1 MTSTAR
7 RVYDALVCDDA
18 VTTDLG
24 GDGAWDEI
32 LGDAVPVTP
41 AFDSA
46 SQVGAPPNVVEAL
59 VYPNET
65 AACLSHLTPSPAL
78 VEVLDVLSPAML
90 EVDGQLDAL
99 VAVQRHIGM
108 LQAREAE
115 LLAALDG
122 EAAKDEFTRD
132 WVAAALRVPPVSMRT
147 KMAVAS
153 DLTHR
158 LPATLELLHSGG
170 ITARHASDLAEA
182 TRPLT
187 PESTALVEG
196 TVLERAAEQTVAQF
210 RAAVKRAVLRVAS
223 PVEEEKAHTDAVAG
237 RRVVS
242 FPEMHGMA
250 TVNAFL
256 SADDAATVMAAL
268 DAIARETIHG
278 RGGDSRTVDQR
289 RADALVDLCSAALG
303 DPHLTRAHGQRPSVQ
318 VTIAASTLMGL
329 DQQPAE
335 LDGYGPITAAMGRR
349 IASDPTAQ
357 WRVLVTDDTGLV
369 TQAGSKTYRPPAD
382 MARTVIARD
391 VHCVFP
397 GCRKK
402 AAHTDLDHVQA
413 YKSGD
418 ETSGANLMSLC
429 RRHHRF
435 KHEKNWTVTRDDT
448 TGVTTWKDP
457 KGRTYRTRPPTRPT
471 TTTGTPETSPPAD
484 RPTTTTGTP
493 ETSPPAAPA
502 IDTAKE
508 PEPPPF

>member
-1 MTSTAR
+1 MTTTAR
-7 RVYDALVCDDA
+7 RVHDALVCDDA
-18 VTTDLG
+18 FTTDLG
-24 GDGAWDEI
+24 GDSAWEEI

-65 AACLSHLTPSPAL
+65 AACLSQLVPSPAL

-90 EVDGQLDAL
+90 DVDGQIDAL
-99 VAVQRHIGM
+99 VAVERHIGM
-108 LQAREAE
+108 LQARSTE
-115 LLAALDG
+115 LLAALDAG
-122 EAAKDEFTRD
+122 DTSKDGFTRD
-132 WVAAALRVPPVSMRT
+132 WVAAALRVPPVSMRN
-147 KMAVAS
+147 KMATAA

-158 LPATLELLHSGG
+158 LPATLELLRSGG
-170 ITARHASDLAEA
+170 ITQRHASDLAEA

-187 PESTALVEG
+187 PESTAAVEA

-210 RAAVKRAVLRVAS
+210 RAAIKRAVLRVTS
-223 PVEEEKAHTDAVAG
+223 PAEEEKAHTDAVAQ

-242 FPEMHGMA
+242 FPDVHGMA
-250 TVNAFL
+250 NVNAFL
-256 SADDAATVMAAL
+256 SAEDAATVMAAL

-278 RGGDSRTVDQR
+278 KGGDTRTVDQR
-289 RADALVDLCSAALG
+289 RADALVDLCAAALA

-335 LDGYGPITAAMGRR
+335 LDGYGPITAAMARR
-349 IASDPTAQ
+349 IAADPTAQ

-369 TQAGSKTYRPPAD
+369 RRAGSKTYRPPAD

-397 GCRKK
+397 GCRRK
-402 AAHTDLDHVQA
+402 AAHNDLDHVEA
-413 YKSGD
+413 YKDGD

-435 KHEKNWTVTRDDT
+435 KHSTKWTVERDDT
-448 TGVTTWKDP
+448 TGITTWTDHR
-457 KGRTYRTRPPTRPT
+457 GRKYRTRPPTRPT
-471 TTTGTPETSPPAD
+471 TTTGTHSASPPASS
-484 RPTTTTGTP
+484 PTTP
-493 ETSPPAAPA
+493 LV
-502 IDTAKE
+502 DTAAE
-508 PEPPPF
+508 TEPPPF

>member
-1 MTSTAR
+1 MTATAR
-7 RVYDALVCDDA
+7 LVFDALVCDDA
-18 VTTDLG
+18 FTASLG
-24 GDGAWDEI
+24 GDGAWEEI

-46 SQVGAPPNVVEAL
+46 SQVGAPPNLVEAL

-65 AACLSHLTPSPAL
+65 AACLSQLVPSPAL
-78 VEVLDVLSPAML
+78 VEVLDVLSPVML
-90 EVDGQLDAL
+90 EVDGQIDAV

-122 EAAKDEFTRD
+122 GDTSKDGFTRD
-132 WVAAALRVPPVSMRT
+132 HVAAALRIPPVSMRNR
-147 KMAVAS
+147 MATAS

-158 LPATLELLHSGG
+158 LPATLELLRSGG
-170 ITARHASDLAEA
+170 ITQRHATDLAEA
-182 TRPLT
+182 TRSLT
-187 PESTALVEG
+187 PESAAVVEAE
-196 TVLERAAEQTVAQF
+196 VLERAAEQTVAQF

-223 PVEEEKAHTDAVAG
+223 PAEEEKAHTDAVAQ

-250 TVNAFL
+250 SVNAFL
-256 SADDAATVMAAL
+256 SAENAATVMAAL

-278 RGGDSRTVDQR
+278 KGGDTRTTDQR
-289 RADALVDLCSAALG
+289 RADALVDLCSAALR

-318 VTIAASTLMGL
+318 VTVAASTLMGL

-335 LDGYGPITAAMGRR
+335 LDGYGPITAAMARR

-357 WRVLVTDDTGLV
+357 WRRLLTDDNGLV

-397 GCRKK
+397 GCRRK
-402 AAHTDLDHVQA
+402 AAHNDLDHVQA
-413 YKSGD
+413 YKPGD
-418 ETSGANLMSLC
+418 ETSGAKLMSLC

-435 KHEKNWTVTRDDT
+435 KHEEGWTVTRDDA

-471 TTTGTPETSPPAD
+471 TTTGTPGATPPASPP
-484 RPTTTTGTP
+484 TTLP
-493 ETSPPAAPA
+493 L
-502 IDTAKE
+502 D
-508 PEPPPF
+508 PPF

>member
-1 MTSTAR
+1 MTATAR
-7 RVYDALVCDDA
+7 RVHDALVCDDA
-18 VTTDLG
+18 FTTDLG
-24 GDGAWDEI
+24 GDSAWEEI

-65 AACLSHLTPSPAL
+65 AACLSQLVPSPAL

-90 EVDGQLDAL
+90 EVDGQIDAL
-99 VAVQRHIGM
+99 VAIERHIAM
-108 LQAREAE
+108 LQARSAE

-122 EAAKDEFTRD
+122 EAATDEFTRD
-132 WVAAALRVPPVSMRT
+132 WVAAAVRVPPVSMRNRMVT
-147 KMAVAS
+147 AA

-158 LPATLELLHSGG
+158 LPATLELLRSGG
-170 ITARHASDLAEA
+170 ITQRHASDLADA
-182 TRPLT
+182 TRSLT
-187 PESTALVEG
+187 PESTAVVEA

-223 PVEEEKAHTDAVAG
+223 PAEEEKAHTDAVAQ

-242 FPEMHGMA
+242 FPELHGMA

-256 SADDAATVMAAL
+256 SAEDAATVMAAL

-278 RGGDSRTVDQR
+278 KGGDTRTVDQR
-289 RADALVDLCSAALG
+289 RADALVELCAAALS
-303 DPHLTRAHGQRPSVQ
+303 DPHLVKAHGQRPSVQ

-349 IASDPTAQ
+349 IAADPTAQ

-369 TQAGSKTYRPPAD
+369 RRAGSKTYRPPAD

-397 GCRKK
+397 GCRRK
-402 AAHTDLDHVQA
+402 AAHNDLDHVQA

-435 KHEKNWTVTRDDT
+435 KHEEGWTVTRDDA
-448 TGVTTWKDP
+448 TGVTTWTDHR
-457 KGRTYRTRPPTRPT
+457 GRRYRTRPP
-471 TTTGTPETSPPAD
+471 D
-484 RPTTTTGTP
+484 RPTTTTGTAATATCPPP
-493 ETSPPAAPA
+493 EPVKSTAA
-502 IDTAKE
+502 DT
-508 PEPPPF
+508 EPPPF

>member
-7 RVYDALVCDDA
+7 RVYDALVGDDA

-24 GDGAWDEI
+24 GDGAWAEI
-32 LGDAVPVTP
+32 VGDAVPVTP

-46 SQVGAPPNVVEAL
+46 SQVGSLPNVVEAL

-65 AACLSHLTPSPAL
+65 AACLSQLTPSPAL
-78 VEVLDVLSPAML
+78 VEVLDVLSPDML

-122 EAAKDEFTRD
+122 EAATDEFTRD
-132 WVAAALRVPPVSMRT
+132 WVAAAVRIPPVSMRNR
-147 KMAVAS
+147 MATAA

-158 LPATLELLHSGG
+158 LPATLELLRSGG
-170 ITARHASDLAEA
+170 ITARHATDLADA
-182 TRPLT
+182 TRSLT
-187 PESTALVEG
+187 PESTAVVEA

-210 RAAVKRAVLRVAS
+210 RAAIKRAVLRVTS
-223 PVEEEKAHTDAVAG
+223 PAEEEKAHTDAVAQ

-242 FPEMHGMA
+242 FPDAHGMA
-250 TVNAFL
+250 TVNAYL
-256 SADDAATVMAAL
+256 SAEDAATVMAAL

-278 RGGDSRTVDQR
+278 KGGDSRTVDQR
-289 RADALVDLCSAALG
+289 RADALVDLCSAALR

-318 VTIAASTLMGL
+318 VTVAASTLMGL

-357 WRVLVTDDTGLV
+357 WRVILTDDTGLV
-369 TQAGSKTYRPPAD
+369 KQAGSKTYRPPAD

-397 GCRKK
+397 GCRRK
-402 AAHTDLDHVQA
+402 AAHNDLDHVEA
-413 YKSGD
+413 YKDGD

-435 KHEKNWTVTRDDT
+435 KHSTKWTVERDDT
-448 TGVTTWKDP
+448 TGVTTWTDP
-457 KGRTYRTRPPTRPT
+457 HGRKYHTRPP
-471 TTTGTPETSPPAD
+471 D
-484 RPTTTTGTP
+484 RPTTTTTGTKS
-493 ETSPPAAPA
+493 TAAKPPVTPK
-502 IDTAKE
+502 IDTPADL
-508 PEPPPF
+508 EPPPF

>member
-18 VTTDLG
+18 FTASLG
-24 GDGAWDEI
+24 GDGAWDAI
-32 LGDAVPVTP
+32 LGDTGPVTP

-46 SQVGAPPNVVEAL
+46 SQVGAPPNLVEAL

-65 AACLSHLTPSPAL
+65 AARLSQLTPSPAL
-78 VEVLDVLSPAML
+78 VEVLDVLSPDML

-122 EAAKDEFTRD
+122 EAATDEFTRD

-147 KMAVAS
+147 TMAVAS

-158 LPATLELLHSGG
+158 LPSTLALLRSGG
-170 ITARHASDLAEA
+170 ITARHATDLADA
-182 TRPLT
+182 TRSLT
-187 PESTALVEG
+187 PDSVAVVEA

-223 PVEEEKAHTDAVAG
+223 PVEEEKAHADAVAG

-242 FPEMHGMA
+242 FPELHGMA

-289 RADALVDLCSAALG
+289 RADALVELCSAALG

-349 IASDPTAQ
+349 IAADPTAQ

-369 TQAGSKTYRPPAD
+369 RRAGSKTYRPPAD

-397 GCRKK
+397 GCRKN

-413 YKSGD
+413 YKDGD
-418 ETSGANLMSLC
+418 ETTEANLMSLC

-435 KHEKNWTVTRDDT
+435 KHSTKWRVERDDA
-448 TGVTTWKDP
+448 TGVTTWTDP
-457 KGRTYRTRPPTRPT
+457 HGRKYRTRPPTRPT
-471 TTTGTPETSPPAD
+471 TTTGKPETSPP
-484 RPTTTTGTP
+484 P
-493 ETSPPAAPA
+493 EPMTETAAHPDA
-502 IDTAKE
+502 
-508 PEPPPF
+508 EPPPF